1 MIYWVFFNLLLSLLS
16 LWEWNPDDLQV
27 SCPGSL
33 PLESG
38 LFNAMHVL
46 LCITSKYLYPKL
58 YWAQMIGS
66 HLKRRKIL
74 QRDTKQTK
82 GVQQATMCEVWI
94 ICGPANVMCSKAHTR
109 VAISDIQL
117 CVVISFIV
125 ELFGHWK
132 CQQTKVPVAVKA
144 SQLIS

>member
-1 MIYWVFFNLLLSLLS
+1 MIYWVFFNLLLYLLS

-38 LFNAMHVL
+38 LFNATHMHYFE
-46 LCITSKYLYPKL
+46 IFISNL

-94 ICGPANVMCSKAHTR
+94 ICGPANVMCSNAHTR
-109 VAISDIQL
+109 VEISDIQL

-132 CQQTKVPVAVKA
+132 CHQTKVPVAVKA